1 MKAKF
6 LLTSFVACM
15 SLASALEFGGMGN
28 TSAGMGGAGVALKNS
43 AWGLY
48 YNPALLSA
56 SPKVKFGYSLG
67 VGISEKNLVQLATV
81 DIANMQNTAKRLAS
95 SFSGGGSGGTT
106 SGVVSGVV
114 DAVDKALDSV
124 LGSGSGGTQGQNTQ
138 QKLESY
144 LQSHQNSNYTDLIDA
159 IKTQVQSSSS
169 LDPVQKDLLSNVLGS
184 VDYDD
189 LKFSNGSGLQN
200 ALSNI
205 TIGKGSD
212 KGLDKSMAD
221 IALVQDSIKDSN
233 LSLVSQNG
241 LVFQLGSRPLN
252 ETVGTFAAGF
262 FTSVHSSMSIKANPD
277 KMRLILEAG
286 GNYYELKIGDS
297 GYTYGLST
305 KNDYDKYSL
314 LAALQATNPDE
325 AHSLT
330 ITSFVLSEIPI
341 GYARTFYFKN
351 SNLNV
356 GVSGK
361 LMSGLSVQ
369 NKIAISTKTNFK
381 KELSNI
387 TQSFNGS
394 NASRAFGVDAGL
406 VYEID
411 LPKFRNLTLGLVG
424 KNLNSPSFKS
434 TIEDIMIK
442 PQVRAGLGY
451 YTSSGF
457 NVAFDVDLT
466 QNDILALSSL
476 KQKSQM
482 VGGGVG
488 FLWRNM
494 DLRVGAMKDLRQDT
508 GLILTGGIN
517 LLGFLDVTLQSSTKF
532 TSVRNIPMPQYL
544 NLRVGGSFSW

>member
-1 MKAKF
+1 MKAKVF
-6 LLTSFVACM
+6 LTSFVACVG
-15 SLASALEFGGMGN
+15 LASALEFGGIGN

-95 SFSGGGSGGTT
+95 SFSGGSGT
-106 SGVVSGVV
+106 SGAVNGVV
-114 DAVDKALDSV
+114 DAVDEALDKV
-124 LGSGSGGTQGQNTQ
+124 LNNGSSTGQNTQ

-144 LQSHQNSNYTDLIDA
+144 LQNHQNGNYTDLIDA
-159 IKTQVQSSSS
+159 IKAEVQNSS
-169 LDPVQKDLLSNVLGS
+169 LDSVQKDLLGSILGN

-189 LKFSNGSGLQN
+189 LKFGNGNTTGLQN
-200 ALSNI
+200 ALTSI

-241 LVFQLGSRPLN
+241 LVFQLGSQTLN
-252 ETVGTFAAGF
+252 NTVGTLAVGF
-262 FTSVHSSMSIKANPD
+262 FASVHSSMSINANPN

-286 GNYYELKIGDS
+286 GNYYELKISDN
-297 GYTYGLST
+297 GYTYGLSS
-305 KNDYDKYSL
+305 KSDYEAHSL
-314 LAALQATNPDE
+314 LAALQTTKPDE
-325 AHSLT
+325 AHNLT
-330 ITSFVLSEIPI
+330 ITSFVLNEIPI

-361 LMSGLSVQ
+361 LMSGISVQ

-411 LPKFRNLTLGLVG
+411 LPKFRNLTFGLVG

-488 FLWRNM
+488 FLWRSM

-508 GLILTGGIN
+508 GLILTGGVN
-517 LLGFLDVTLQSSTKF
+517 LLGFLDITLQSSTKF
-532 TSVRNIPMPQYL
+532 TSMQNIPMPQYL

>member
-6 LLTSFVACM
+6 FLTSFVACV

-67 VGISEKNLVQLATV
+67 VGISEKNLAQLATV
-81 DIANMQNTAKRLAS
+81 DIANMQDTATRLAS
-95 SFSGGGSGGTT
+95 SFSGGSGG
-106 SGVVSGVV
+106 GAGAVNGVV
-114 DAVDKALDSV
+114 DAVDKALDTV
-124 LGSGSGGTQGQNTQ
+124 LGSTGTTGQSTQ
-138 QKLESY
+138 DKLTSY
-144 LQSHQNSNYTDLIDA
+144 LQSHKDGNYTDLIDK
-159 IKTQVQSSSS
+159 IKDEVQKSSS
-169 LDPVQKDLLSNVLGS
+169 LDDLQKGLLGNILGS
-184 VDYDD
+184 VDYDN
-189 LKFSNGSGLQN
+189 LKFDNSTAGGVAN
-200 ALSNI
+200 ALTNI
-205 TIGKGSD
+205 TISKGSD
-212 KGLDKSMAD
+212 RGLDKSMAD

-252 ETVGTFAAGF
+252 NTVGTLAVGLFASAY
-262 FTSVHSSMSIKANPD
+262 SSMSINANPD

-286 GNYYELKIGDS
+286 GNYYELKITDS
-297 GYTYGLST
+297 GYTYGLSS
-305 KNDYDKYSL
+305 KSDYDAHSL
-314 LAALQATNPDE
+314 LAALQTTNPSD
-325 AHSLT
+325 AHNLT

-361 LMSGLSVQ
+361 LMNGISVQ
-369 NKIAISTKTNFK
+369 NKIAISTNTDFA
-381 KELSNI
+381 KELSNL

-394 NASRAFGVDAGL
+394 NASRAFGVDVGL

-411 LPKFRNLTLGLVG
+411 LPKFRNLTFGLVG
-424 KNLNSPSFKS
+424 KNLNSPTFKS
-434 TIEDIMIK
+434 TIEDVVIK

-457 NVAFDVDLT
+457 NIAFDVDLT
-466 QNDILALSSL
+466 QNDLLAISSL

-482 VGGGVG
+482 IGGGMG
-488 FLWRNM
+488 FLWRGM

-517 LLGFLDVTLQSSTKF
+517 LLGFLDITLQSSTKF
-532 TSVRNIPMPQYL
+532 TDIQNIPMPQYL

>member
-6 LLTSFVACM
+6 FLTSFVACV

-67 VGISEKNLVQLATV
+67 VGISEKNLAQLASV
-81 DIANMQNTAKRLAS
+81 DIANMQDTATRLAS
-95 SFSGGGSGGTT
+95 SFSGGSSGSGGA
-106 SGVVSGVV
+106 VSGVV
-114 DAVDKALDSV
+114 DAVDKALDAV
-124 LGSGSGGTQGQNTQ
+124 LGSSSGSTGKSTQE
-138 QKLESY
+138 KLEQY
-144 LQSHQNSNYTDLIDA
+144 LQTRPNSNYTDLIDK
-159 IKTQVQSSSS
+159 IKEQVQSSSS
-169 LDPVQKDLLSNVLGS
+169 LDSLQKTLLDNILGN
-184 VDYDD
+184 VDYDN
-189 LKFSNGSGLQN
+189 LKFGNGSGNLQN
-200 ALSNI
+200 ALTSI
-205 TIGKGSD
+205 TIGKGAD

-241 LVFQLGSRPLN
+241 VVFQLGSPSLN
-252 ETVGTFAAGF
+252 NAVGTLAVGLFA
-262 FTSVHSSMSIKANPD
+262 SMYSNMSINANPD
-277 KMRLILEAG
+277 KMRLILESG
-286 GNYYELKIGDS
+286 SNYYELKISDS

-305 KNDYDKYSL
+305 KDDYDKHSL
-314 LAALQATNPDE
+314 LAALQTTKPDE
-325 AHSLT
+325 AHHLT

-341 GYARTFYFKN
+341 GYARTLYFRN
-351 SNLNV
+351 GNLNV

-361 LMSGLSVQ
+361 LMNGISVQ
-369 NKIAISTKTNFK
+369 NKIAISTGTDFK
-381 KELSNI
+381 KELSNL

-394 NASRAFGVDAGL
+394 NTSRAFGVDVGL

-411 LPKFRNLTLGLVG
+411 LPKFRNLTFGLVG
-424 KNLNSPSFKS
+424 KNLNSPTFKS
-434 TIEDIMIK
+434 SLEDVVIK
-442 PQVRAGLGY
+442 PQVRAGMGY
-451 YTSSGF
+451 HTSSGF

-466 QNDILALSSL
+466 QNDLLAISSL

-482 VGGGVG
+482 VGGGMG
-488 FLWRNM
+488 FLWRGV

-508 GLILTGGIN
+508 GLILTGGVN
-517 LLGFLDVTLQSSTKF
+517 LLGFLDVALQSSTKF
-532 TSVRNIPMPQYL
+532 TTIQNIPMPQYL